1 MDELESYSLAE
12 DEDKWITINGSHV
25 KIDENGDVVAG
36 AEGKINSNKN
46 EKKSA
51 GEKLSANEKSAI
63 SSYSGDNFLKINSD
77 LRKGKDEDPDVA
89 RIDSAI
95 GKGGLEGGTL
105 YRGMSREDAKKL
117 FPGGDIKKGMV
128 VSDPA
133 FLSTSK
139 EKKIAGMF
147 SIGGV
152 MLQIETNKGDKGL
165 DVTGLSSNKHEDETL
180 LPRNAKME
188 VIGVHPPKS
197 PGQPVT
203 IKVRYISEEK
213 RPAMDGITESL
224 AFDRASVRTIDANG
238 RLQISRTNISK
249 ANVNAYYGREIPR
262 SEELGLEP
270 NKLYRLWRHPD
281 ELRKAAKT
289 FNNIP
294 VLSKH
299 IPDFPTDP
307 PNEFRVGVT
316 HSNAEFDGTYLTV
329 GMSIW
334 DNSAIAGIE
343 SGEQRELSASYKY
356 VADMTPGVTP
366 DGEPYDGV
374 MRDIFGNHE
383 ALVPDGR
390 AGPDVLVA
398 DSLPPELNHMRKH
411 KVAAIRATLK
421 PLLAQDADLE
431 AEVRKALL
439 ALDEAEKEDE
449 KENKPADD
457 EEDKDKKKTAEKE
470 DDEEDKDKKKTAE
483 KEDDE
488 EDKDKKKTAEKE
500 DDEEDGKV
508 SKTAMDSAIRLAAD
522 SATKK
527 AAENFRKIREAE
539 QVVRPLIGD
548 VVAMDSAED
557 VYRTALEQSGV
568 DIAGVH
574 PSAYPAMVKMAI
586 SQKENSRPVIAQDS
600 ASVSE
605 FEKAFPTAGKL
616 KRG

>member
-12 DEDKWITINGSHV
+12 DEGKWITINGSHV

-95 GKGGLEGGTL
+95 GKGSLEGGTL

-457 EEDKDKKKTAEKE
+457 EDDDEKDKKKTADDEDDEDDKDKKKTACHE
-470 DDEEDKDKKKTAE
+470 DDEEDDK
-483 KEDDE
+483 
-488 EDKDKKKTAEKE
+488 
-500 DDEEDGKV
+500 V
-508 SKTAMDSAIRLAAD
+508 CKTAMDSAIRLAAD

>member
-457 EEDKDKKKTAEKE
+457 EDDDDEKDKKKTADDE

-483 KEDDE
+483 DEDDE
-488 EDKDKKKTAEKE
+488 EDD
-500 DDEEDGKV
+500 KV

-527 AAENFRKIREAE
+527 AAENLRKIREAE

-586 SQKENSRPVIAQDS
+586 SQKESSRPVIAQDS

>member
-1 MDELESYSLAE
+1 M
-12 DEDKWITINGSHV
+12 K
-25 KIDENGDVVAG
+25 
-36 AEGKINSNKN
+36 
-46 EKKSA
+46 
-51 GEKLSANEKSAI
+51 
-63 SSYSGDNFLKINSD
+63 
-77 LRKGKDEDPDVA
+77 P
-89 RIDSAI
+89 
-95 GKGGLEGGTL
+95 
-105 YRGMSREDAKKL
+105 
-117 FPGGDIKKGMV
+117 
-128 VSDPA
+128 
-133 FLSTSK
+133 
-139 EKKIAGMF
+139 
-147 SIGGV
+147 
-152 MLQIETNKGDKGL
+152 
-165 DVTGLSSNKHEDETL
+165 
-180 LPRNAKME
+180 
-188 VIGVHPPKS
+188 
-197 PGQPVT
+197 
-203 IKVRYISEEK
+203 
-213 RPAMDGITESL
+213 TECL

-262 SEELGLEP
+262 SEDLGLEP
-270 NKLYRLWRHPD
+270 DKLYRLWRHPD

-411 KVAAIRATLK
+411 KAEAIRATLK

-439 ALDEAEKEDE
+439 ALDEAENKDE
-449 KENKPADD
+449 EEKKSADD
-457 EEDKDKKKTAEKE
+457 EDDDEKDKKKTADDE
-470 DDEEDKDKKKTAE
+470 DDEEDKDKKKTADD
-483 KEDDE
+483 EDDE
-488 EDKDKKKTAEKE
+488 EDD
-500 DDEEDGKV
+500 KV

-527 AAENFRKIREAE
+527 AAENFRKVREAE
-539 QVVRPLIGD
+539 QIVRPLIGD

>member
-95 GKGGLEGGTL
+95 GKGSLEGGTL

-249 ANVNAYYGREIPR
+249 ANVNAYYGREIPG

-411 KVAAIRATLK
+411 KAEAIRATLK

-439 ALDEAEKEDE
+439 ALDEAEKKDEEED
-449 KENKPADD
+449 KTADD
-457 EEDKDKKKTAEKE
+457 EDDDEKDKKKTADDE

-483 KEDDE
+483 DEDDE
-488 EDKDKKKTAEKE
+488 EDD
-500 DDEEDGKV
+500 KV

>member
-307 PNEFRVGVT
+307 PNVFRVGVT

-457 EEDKDKKKTAEKE
+457 EDDDEKDKKKTADDE

-483 KEDDE
+483 D
-488 EDKDKKKTAEKE
+488 E

-574 PSAYPAMVKMAI
+574 PSAYPAIVKMAI

>member
-95 GKGGLEGGTL
+95 GKGSLEGGTL

-249 ANVNAYYGREIPR
+249 ANVNAYYGREIPG

-457 EEDKDKKKTAEKE
+457 EDDDEKDKKKTA
-470 DDEEDKDKKKTAE
+470 DD
-483 KEDDE
+483 EDDE

>member
-51 GEKLSANEKSAI
+51 GGKLSANEKSAI

-95 GKGGLEGGTL
+95 GKGSLEGGTL

-457 EEDKDKKKTAEKE
+457 EDDDEKDKKKTADDEGDEDDKDKKKTADDE
-470 DDEEDKDKKKTAE
+470 DDEEDD
-483 KEDDE
+483 
-488 EDKDKKKTAEKE
+488 
-500 DDEEDGKV
+500 KV

>member
-1 MDELESYSLAE
+1 MDELEYYSLAE

-95 GKGGLEGGTL
+95 GKGNLEGGTL

-249 ANVNAYYGREIPR
+249 ANVNAYYGREIPG

-299 IPDFPTDP
+299 IPDFPSDP

-411 KVAAIRATLK
+411 KAEAIRATLK

-439 ALDEAEKEDE
+439 ALDEAEKKDE
-449 KENKPADD
+449 EENKTADD
-457 EEDKDKKKTAEKE
+457 EDDDKKDKKKTADDEDDDEDKGKKKTAEDE
-470 DDEEDKDKKKTAE
+470 DDEEDD
-483 KEDDE
+483 
-488 EDKDKKKTAEKE
+488 
-500 DDEEDGKV
+500 KV

-539 QVVRPLIGD
+539 LVVRPLIGD

-586 SQKENSRPVIAQDS
+586 SQKESSRPVIAQDS

>member
-95 GKGGLEGGTL
+95 GKGSLEGGTL

-457 EEDKDKKKTAEKE
+457 EDDDEKDKKKTADDEGDEDDKDKKKTADDE
-470 DDEEDKDKKKTAE
+470 DDEEDDKA
-483 KEDDE
+483 
-488 EDKDKKKTAEKE
+488 
-500 DDEEDGKV
+500 
-508 SKTAMDSAIRLAAD
+508 SKTAMDSAIRIAAD

-527 AAENFRKIREAE
+527 AAENFRKVREAE
-539 QVVRPLIGD
+539 QIVRPLIGD

>member
-95 GKGGLEGGTL
+95 GKGSLEGGTL

-197 PGQPVT
+197 PGHPVT

-457 EEDKDKKKTAEKE
+457 EDDDEKDKKKTAEDE

-483 KEDDE
+483 DEDDE
-488 EDKDKKKTAEKE
+488 EDD
-500 DDEEDGKV
+500 KV

>member
-95 GKGGLEGGTL
+95 GKGSLEGGTL

-270 NKLYRLWRHPD
+270 DKLYRLWRHPD

-457 EEDKDKKKTAEKE
+457 EDDDEKDKKKTADDE

-483 KEDDE
+483 DEGDE
-488 EDKDKKKTAEKE
+488 EDD
-500 DDEEDGKV
+500 KV

>member
-95 GKGGLEGGTL
+95 GKGSLEGGTL

-249 ANVNAYYGREIPR
+249 ANVNAYYGREIPG

-299 IPDFPTDP
+299 IPDFPNDP

-457 EEDKDKKKTAEKE
+457 EDDDEKDKKKTADDEDDDEDKDKKKTAEDE
-470 DDEEDKDKKKTAE
+470 DDEEDD
-483 KEDDE
+483 
-488 EDKDKKKTAEKE
+488 
-500 DDEEDGKV
+500 KV

-539 QVVRPLIGD
+539 LVVRPLIGD
-548 VVAMDSAED
+548 FVAMDSAED

-568 DIAGVH
+568 DISGVH

>member
-95 GKGGLEGGTL
+95 GKGSLEGGTL

-249 ANVNAYYGREIPR
+249 ANVNAYYGREIPG

-299 IPDFPTDP
+299 IPDFPNDP

-449 KENKPADD
+449 KENKTADD
-457 EEDKDKKKTAEKE
+457 EDDDEKDKKKTADDE

-483 KEDDE
+483 DEDDE
-488 EDKDKKKTAEKE
+488 EDD
-500 DDEEDGKV
+500 KV
-508 SKTAMDSAIRLAAD
+508 SRTAMDSAIRLAAD

-568 DIAGVH
+568 DISGVH

>member
-95 GKGGLEGGTL
+95 GKGSLEGGTL

-249 ANVNAYYGREIPR
+249 ANVNAYYGREIPG
-262 SEELGLEP
+262 SEELGLDP

-457 EEDKDKKKTAEKE
+457 EDDDEKDKKKTA
-470 DDEEDKDKKKTAE
+470 DD
-483 KEDDE
+483 
-488 EDKDKKKTAEKE
+488 
-500 DDEEDGKV
+500 
-508 SKTAMDSAIRLAAD
+508 
-522 SATKK
+522 
-527 AAENFRKIREAE
+527 
-539 QVVRPLIGD
+539 
-548 VVAMDSAED
+548 
-557 VYRTALEQSGV
+557 
-568 DIAGVH
+568 
-574 PSAYPAMVKMAI
+574 
-586 SQKENSRPVIAQDS
+586 
-600 ASVSE
+600 
-605 FEKAFPTAGKL
+605 
-616 KRG
+616 

>member
-95 GKGGLEGGTL
+95 GKGSLEGGTL

-224 AFDRASVRTIDANG
+224 AFDRASVRTIDENG

-249 ANVNAYYGREIPR
+249 ANVNAYYGREIPG

-449 KENKPADD
+449 KENKTADD
-457 EEDKDKKKTAEKE
+457 EDDDEKDKKKTADDE

-483 KEDDE
+483 DEDDE
-488 EDKDKKKTAEKE
+488 EDD
-500 DDEEDGKV
+500 KV

>member
-95 GKGGLEGGTL
+95 GKGSLEGGTL

-197 PGQPVT
+197 PGHPVT

-457 EEDKDKKKTAEKE
+457 EDDDEKDKKKTADDE

-483 KEDDE
+483 D
-488 EDKDKKKTAEKE
+488 E

>member
-95 GKGGLEGGTL
+95 GKGSLEGGTL

-270 NKLYRLWRHPD
+270 DKLYRLWRHPD

-449 KENKPADD
+449 KENKTADD
-457 EEDKDKKKTAEKE
+457 EDDDEKDKKKTADDE
-470 DDEEDKDKKKTAE
+470 DDEEDKDKKKTADD
-483 KEDDE
+483 EDDE
-488 EDKDKKKTAEKE
+488 EDD
-500 DDEEDGKV
+500 KV

-527 AAENFRKIREAE
+527 AAENFRKVREAE
-539 QVVRPLIGD
+539 QIVRPLIGD

>member
-95 GKGGLEGGTL
+95 GKGSLEGGTL

-270 NKLYRLWRHPD
+270 NKIYRLWRHPD

-439 ALDEAEKEDE
+439 ALDEAEKKDEEEKKTADDEDDDEKDKKKTADDEDE
-449 KENKPADD
+449 
-457 EEDKDKKKTAEKE
+457 EEDKDKKKAAEDE
-470 DDEEDKDKKKTAE
+470 DDEEDD
-483 KEDDE
+483 
-488 EDKDKKKTAEKE
+488 
-500 DDEEDGKV
+500 KV

-568 DIAGVH
+568 DISGVH

>member
-1 MDELESYSLAE
+1 MDELEYYSLAE

-95 GKGGLEGGTL
+95 GKGSLEGGTL

-249 ANVNAYYGREIPR
+249 ANVNAYYGREIPG

-299 IPDFPTDP
+299 IPDFPNDP

-411 KVAAIRATLK
+411 KAEAIRATLK

-439 ALDEAEKEDE
+439 ALDEAEKKDE
-449 KENKPADD
+449 EENKTADD
-457 EEDKDKKKTAEKE
+457 EDDDEKDKKKTADDE

-483 KEDDE
+483 DEDDE
-488 EDKDKKKTAEKE
+488 EDD
-500 DDEEDGKV
+500 KV

>member
-95 GKGGLEGGTL
+95 GKGSLEGGTL

-249 ANVNAYYGREIPR
+249 ANVNGYYGREIPR

-439 ALDEAEKEDE
+439 ALDEAEKEDK

-457 EEDKDKKKTAEKE
+457 EDDDEKDKKKTADDEDDEDDEEGKDKKKTAEDE
-470 DDEEDKDKKKTAE
+470 DDEEDD
-483 KEDDE
+483 
-488 EDKDKKKTAEKE
+488 
-500 DDEEDGKV
+500 KV

>member
-95 GKGGLEGGTL
+95 GKGSLEGGTL

-197 PGQPVT
+197 PGHPVT

-457 EEDKDKKKTAEKE
+457 EDDEQDKKKTADDE

-483 KEDDE
+483 DEDDKEDD
-488 EDKDKKKTAEKE
+488 
-500 DDEEDGKV
+500 KV

-568 DIAGVH
+568 DISGVH

-600 ASVSE
+600 ASASE

>member
-1 MDELESYSLAE
+1 MDELEYYSLAE

-95 GKGGLEGGTL
+95 GKGSLEGGTL

-213 RPAMDGITESL
+213 RPAMDGVTESL

-249 ANVNAYYGREIPR
+249 ANVNAYYGREIPG

-299 IPDFPTDP
+299 IPDFPSDP

-457 EEDKDKKKTAEKE
+457 EDDDEKDKKKTADDE

-483 KEDDE
+483 DEDDE
-488 EDKDKKKTAEKE
+488 EDD
-500 DDEEDGKV
+500 KV

>member
-95 GKGGLEGGTL
+95 GKGSLEGGTL

-262 SEELGLEP
+262 SEELGLET

-457 EEDKDKKKTAEKE
+457 EDDDEKDKKKTADDE

-483 KEDDE
+483 DEDDE
-488 EDKDKKKTAEKE
+488 ED
-500 DDEEDGKV
+500 DEV

>member
-95 GKGGLEGGTL
+95 GKGSLEGGTL

-249 ANVNAYYGREIPR
+249 ANVNAYYGREIPG

-457 EEDKDKKKTAEKE
+457 EDDDEKDKKKTADDEDDDEDKDKKKTAEDE
-470 DDEEDKDKKKTAE
+470 DDEEDD
-483 KEDDE
+483 
-488 EDKDKKKTAEKE
+488 
-500 DDEEDGKV
+500 KV

-568 DIAGVH
+568 DITGVH

>member
-95 GKGGLEGGTL
+95 GKGSLEGGTL

-197 PGQPVT
+197 PGHPVT

-249 ANVNAYYGREIPR
+249 ANVNAYYGREIPG

-457 EEDKDKKKTAEKE
+457 E
-470 DDEEDKDKKKTAE
+470 DDEEDD
-483 KEDDE
+483 
-488 EDKDKKKTAEKE
+488 
-500 DDEEDGKV
+500 KV

>member
-343 SGEQRELSASYKY
+343 GGEQRELSASYKY

-457 EEDKDKKKTAEKE
+457 EDDDEKDKKKTADDE

-483 KEDDE
+483 DEDDE
-488 EDKDKKKTAEKE
+488 EDD
-500 DDEEDGKV
+500 KV

>member
-249 ANVNAYYGREIPR
+249 ANVNAYYGREIPG

-457 EEDKDKKKTAEKE
+457 EDDDEKDKKKTADDE

-483 KEDDE
+483 DEDDE
-488 EDKDKKKTAEKE
+488 EDD
-500 DDEEDGKV
+500 KV

>member
-77 LRKGKDEDPDVA
+77 LRKGKDEDEDPDVA

-95 GKGGLEGGTL
+95 GKGSLEGGTL

-249 ANVNAYYGREIPR
+249 ANVNGYYGREIPR

-411 KVAAIRATLK
+411 KAEAIRATLK

-439 ALDEAEKEDE
+439 ALDEAEKKDE

-457 EEDKDKKKTAEKE
+457 EDDDEKDKKKTADDE

-483 KEDDE
+483 DEDDE
-488 EDKDKKKTAEKE
+488 EDD
-500 DDEEDGKV
+500 KV

-539 QVVRPLIGD
+539 LVVRPLIGD

>member
-95 GKGGLEGGTL
+95 GKGSLEGGTL

-249 ANVNAYYGREIPR
+249 ANVNAYYGREIPG
-262 SEELGLEP
+262 SEELGLDP

-457 EEDKDKKKTAEKE
+457 EDDEQDKKKTADDE

-483 KEDDE
+483 DEDDE
-488 EDKDKKKTAEKE
+488 KD
-500 DDEEDGKV
+500 DKV

-568 DIAGVH
+568 DISGVH

-600 ASVSE
+600 ASASE

>member
-1 MDELESYSLAE
+1 MDELEYYSLAE
-12 DEDKWITINGSHV
+12 DADKWITINGSHV

-95 GKGGLEGGTL
+95 GKGSLEGGTL
-105 YRGMSREDAKKL
+105 YRGMSKEDAKKL

-299 IPDFPTDP
+299 IPDFPSDP

-411 KVAAIRATLK
+411 KAEAIRATLK

-439 ALDEAEKEDE
+439 ALDEAEKKDE
-449 KENKPADD
+449 EENKTADD
-457 EEDKDKKKTAEKE
+457 EDDDEDKKKTADDEDDEEGKGKKKTAEDE
-470 DDEEDKDKKKTAE
+470 DDEEDD
-483 KEDDE
+483 
-488 EDKDKKKTAEKE
+488 
-500 DDEEDGKV
+500 KV
-508 SKTAMDSAIRLAAD
+508 SRTAMDSAIRLAAD

-568 DIAGVH
+568 DISGVH

>member
-12 DEDKWITINGSHV
+12 DEGKWITINGSHV

-95 GKGGLEGGTL
+95 GKGSLEGGTL

-249 ANVNAYYGREIPR
+249 ANVNAYYGREIPG

-439 ALDEAEKEDE
+439 ALDEAEKKDE
-449 KENKPADD
+449 EENKTADD
-457 EEDKDKKKTAEKE
+457 EDDDEKDKKKTADDEDDEEGKGKKKTAEDE
-470 DDEEDKDKKKTAE
+470 DDEEDD
-483 KEDDE
+483 
-488 EDKDKKKTAEKE
+488 
-500 DDEEDGKV
+500 KV
-508 SKTAMDSAIRLAAD
+508 SRTAMDSAIRLAAD

-568 DIAGVH
+568 DISGVH

>member
-457 EEDKDKKKTAEKE
+457 EDDEKDKKKTADDE
-470 DDEEDKDKKKTAE
+470 DDEEDKDKKKNAE
-483 KEDDE
+483 DEDDE
-488 EDKDKKKTAEKE
+488 EDD
-500 DDEEDGKV
+500 KV
-508 SKTAMDSAIRLAAD
+508 SKTAMDSAIHLAAD

>member
-95 GKGGLEGGTL
+95 GKGSLEGGTL

-249 ANVNAYYGREIPR
+249 ANVNGYYGREIPR
-262 SEELGLEP
+262 NEELGLEP

-299 IPDFPTDP
+299 IPDFPNDP

-457 EEDKDKKKTAEKE
+457 EDDDEKDKKKTADDE
-470 DDEEDKDKKKTAE
+470 DDEEDKDKKKTADD
-483 KEDDE
+483 EDDE
-488 EDKDKKKTAEKE
+488 EDD
-500 DDEEDGKV
+500 KV

-527 AAENFRKIREAE
+527 AAENFRKVREAE
-539 QVVRPLIGD
+539 QIVRPLIGD

>member
-1 MDELESYSLAE
+1 MDELEYYSLAE

-95 GKGGLEGGTL
+95 GKGSLEGGTL

-224 AFDRASVRTIDANG
+224 AFDRASVRTIDENG

-262 SEELGLEP
+262 SEELGLDP

-449 KENKPADD
+449 KENKTADD
-457 EEDKDKKKTAEKE
+457 EDDDEKDKKKTADDE

-483 KEDDE
+483 DEDDE
-488 EDKDKKKTAEKE
+488 EDD
-500 DDEEDGKV
+500 KV
-508 SKTAMDSAIRLAAD
+508 SRTAMDSAIRLAAD

-568 DIAGVH
+568 DISGVH